1 MNQKNEPIQRRS
13 GISGLDR
20 PLKNTSLR
28 SPRCARF
35 APQEAYSLRSPF
47 GCYLRCTPVPAE
59 SKDVGVCLQ
68 TKVFPHST
76 KTPSLASKTLA
87 RAPLLCASGQA
98 TLLPSVVKGRFTTED
113 TEITEERR
121 FFSVNSVPSVVNEG
135 LVSALSVKR
144 QASSVWRPQRG
155 KKNGRR
161 GRRPEGGSRSLPWEG
176 RLQESSMTPGDDR
189 MSAISFVGSRRSLTV
204 DTEYGEEGREPS
216 ALDWEI

>member
-1 MNQKNEPIQRRS
+1 MNQKNEPAPERS

-35 APQEAYSLRSPF
+35 APQVAYSLRSPF
-47 GCYLRCTPVPAE
+47 GCYLRCTPVPVE

-98 TLLPSVVKGRFTTED
+98 MLLPSVVKGRFTTED

-121 FFSVNSVPSVVNEG
+121 FFSVPSVVNEG

-144 QASSVWRPQRG
+144 QASGIQRLAAAARPKKMAVGGDGQKGVRG
-155 KKNGRR
+155 ACHGR
-161 GRRPEGGSRSLPWEG
+161 GGSRSHP
-176 RLQESSMTPGDDR
+176 
-189 MSAISFVGSRRSLTV
+189 
-204 DTEYGEEGREPS
+204 
-216 ALDWEI
+216 